1 MIPLPP
7 FRLVTAPSD
16 ARVAS
21 VARPGSVVAAGDVVA
36 VLDAPR
42 GQVPVIA
49 PVHGRVGGT
58 LAIASQSVST
68 GEGLV
73 WIER

>member
-7 FRLVTAPSD
+7 FRLITAPSD
-16 ARVAS
+16 ARITTLVDAGATVA
-21 VARPGSVVAAGDVVA
+21 PGDVVA
-36 VLDAPR
+36 TLEAPR
-42 GQVPVIA
+42 GELRLVA

-58 LAIASQSVST
+58 LA
-68 GEGLV
+68 GLRQNVTSGDGVV

>member
-16 ARVAS
+16 ARVTS
-21 VARPGSVVAAGDVVA
+21 VACPGDPVAPGDVVA

-42 GQVPVIA
+42 GSVQLLA
-49 PVHGRVGGT
+49 PVRGRIGGA
-58 LAIASQSVST
+58 LAAAQESVTT
-68 GEGLV
+68 GDGIV

>member
-7 FRLVTAPSD
+7 FRLITAPSD
-16 ARVAS
+16 ARVSS
-21 VARPGSVVAAGDVVA
+21 VALAGAIVAPGDVVA

-42 GQVPVIA
+42 GVMPVLA
-49 PVHGRVGGT
+49 TVHGRIGGSLT
-58 LAIASQSVST
+58 AAEQSVSV
-68 GEGLV
+68 GDGIV

>member
-7 FRLVTAPSD
+7 FRLVTSPSD
-16 ARVAS
+16 ARITAVVDAGATVA
-21 VARPGSVVAAGDVVA
+21 PGDVVA
-36 VLDAPR
+36 TLEAPR
-42 GQVPVIA
+42 GEVRLVA

-58 LAIASQSVST
+58 LAGVRQTVTSGDGV
-68 GEGLV
+68 V

>member
-7 FRLVTAPSD
+7 FRLITAPSD
-16 ARVAS
+16 ARIAS
-21 VARPGSVVAAGDVVA
+21 VARTGSIVAPGDVVA

-42 GQVPVIA
+42 GRVPVLA
-49 PVHGRVGGT
+49 TMHGRVGGS
-58 LAIASQSVST
+58 LAGTDQTVSS
-68 GEGLV
+68 GDGIV

>member
-7 FRLVTAPSD
+7 FRLITAPAD

-21 VARPGSVVAAGDVVA
+21 VASAGSVVAPGDVVA

-42 GQVPVIA
+42 GSMRVVA
-49 PVHGRVGGT
+49 PVHGRVGGS
-58 LAIASQSVST
+58 LASASQSVSS
-68 GEGLV
+68 GEGIV

>member
-21 VARPGSVVAAGDVVA
+21 VARAGSVVAAGDVVA

-42 GQVPVIA
+42 GQVPVVA

-58 LAIASQSVST
+58 LAIASQSVSS

>member
-7 FRLVTAPSD
+7 FRLITSPSD
-16 ARVAS
+16 ARVSS
-21 VARPGSVVAAGDVVA
+21 VALAGAIVAPGDVIA

-42 GQVPVIA
+42 GALPVLA
-49 PVHGRVGGT
+49 PVHGRIGGSLT
-58 LAIASQSVST
+58 AAHQSVSI
-68 GEGLV
+68 GDGIV

>member
-1 MIPLPP
+1 VIPLPP

-21 VARPGSVVAAGDVVA
+21 VAPTGSVVAPGDVVA
-36 VLDAPR
+36 MLDGPRATLSVL
-42 GQVPVIA
+42 A
-49 PVHGRVGGT
+49 PVHGRIGGA
-58 LAIASQSVST
+58 LAGASQRVAS
-68 GEGLV
+68 GEGIV